1 MAILIL
7 STVLLLTSAIVL
19 YIHHLTHQEFLLHVA
34 AIPLEILVGA
44 LLVDAYLARRERSQ
58 KMLQLSYIKG
68 FLFRTEMKNIFVR
81 NLRALE
87 NRELTL
93 DSLRKSD
100 RDKLIEI
107 RANLG
112 ELTYRADADKDLIID
127 QYVRAN
133 GVFRYFMEWS
143 IHNEADAVFHNM
155 LFLLH
160 FIQDV
165 IVFRELYP
173 GQSLMSEEGVKHDF
187 AGRVEKVL
195 HDNVTSFL
203 DYAIELRRDRPQE
216 FEHLMDDYLVAE
228 SRLRRNDEN
237 ARIAAGTRL

>member
-7 STVLLLTSAIVL
+7 STGLVLASAIIL
-19 YIHHLTHQEFLLHVA
+19 YIHNLTHQEFLLHVA

-58 KMLQLSYIKG
+58 KMQQLSYIKG
-68 FLFRTEMKNIFVR
+68 FLFRTEMKNIFIR
-81 NLRALE
+81 NFRSLANDALSLE
-87 NRELTL
+87 NI
-93 DSLRKSD
+93 RKASKD
-100 RDKLIEI
+100 RLVEI

-112 ELTYRADADKDLIID
+112 ELTYRAGTDKDAIID

-133 GVFRYFMEWS
+133 SVFRYFMEWS
-143 IHNEADAVFHNM
+143 IHNEADPIFHNM

-173 GQSLMSEEGVKHDF
+173 GQSLLSEEGIAHDF
-187 AGRVEKVL
+187 GERVDKVL

-203 DYAIELRRDRPQE
+203 DYAIELRRDRPEE
-216 FEHLMDDYLVAE
+216 FERLMDDYVVAA
-228 SRLRRNDEN
+228 SRTRTNEDIVRLAAAMRR
-237 ARIAAGTRL
+237 